1 VDTRSKILT
10 ATQAPRGAVL
20 VAGAFDV
27 FGVDQVRELQRI
39 REHHPAGPLIAAV
52 LPCDYELLSLRA
64 RGEMAAA
71 LHMVDYV
78 LIAEPAGC
86 PNDLDRLVELLQPS
100 TLIRLEEAG
109 VRGLRRLIEHV
120 RNR

>member
-1 VDTRSKILT
+1 VTPG
-10 ATQAPRGAVL
+10 QAPRGAVV

-27 FGVDQVRELQRI
+27 FGAEQVRELQQI
-39 REHHPAGPLIAAV
+39 REREPAGPLIAAV
-52 LPCDYELLSLRA
+52 LPCAHELLSLHA

-71 LHMVDYV
+71 LRVVEYV
-78 LIAEPAGC
+78 LIVEPAGR
-86 PNDLDRLVELLQPS
+86 PDDLDRLVDVLQPA
-100 TLIRLEEAG
+100 TLIRLEEPG